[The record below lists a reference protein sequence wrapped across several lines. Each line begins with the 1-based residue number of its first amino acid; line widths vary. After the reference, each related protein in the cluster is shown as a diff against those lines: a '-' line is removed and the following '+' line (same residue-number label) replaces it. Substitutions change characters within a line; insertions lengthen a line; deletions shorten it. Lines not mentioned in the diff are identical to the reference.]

1 MLEYLDIY
9 ENVLSTFSGQ
19 YIQLAL
25 NFKTVPKK
33 WDWPKKMPITKN
45 PQFFSK
51 YLKIQAIIPPHGLV
65 SLTKF
70 HNDRA
75 KNVDF

>member
-33 WDWPKKMPITKN
+33 MRLAKKDANNKKSTIL
-45 PQFFSK
+45 F
-51 YLKIQAIIPPHGLV
+51 KIA
-65 SLTKF
+65 
-70 HNDRA
+70 
-75 KNVDF
+75 